1 MGLAVADSQQRAQQ
15 ADDDRLG
22 QGTLAAIVLSVEMLN
37 RRNFL
42 RGDWSGG
49 WGMGSS
55 VSL

>member
-22 QGTLAAIVLSVEMLN
+22 QGTLAAIVLSVEMLD